1 MNNSRSQTKIRK
13 TQTLNLVAEQR
24 YLKNKGLLRESSDDF
39 MECFDQLGLTM
50 DQLPARCMSITT
62 KEDFVACKNEINQFV
77 MQSKQNLVP
86 MLQKFFTCMEGKA
99 QNMDNQKETIL
110 FRVIQECLQN
120 IIKHA
125 QATQVE
131 IAFAYAA
138 SALKIEVR
146 DNGKGFLISRGN
158 SLSGLGMMNMHHR
171 IELMRG
177 KVTVESE
184 PGFGTKIVIELPLT

>member
-99 QNMDNQKETIL
+99 QNMGIL
-110 FRVIQECLQN
+110 FDTNNTTELDLEDELESKKTLAQELFS
-120 IIKHA
+120 
-125 QATQVE
+125 E
-131 IAFAYAA
+131 EEYADLLERLLA
-138 SALKIEVR
+138 AETLE
-146 DNGKGFLISRGN
+146 
-158 SLSGLGMMNMHHR
+158 
-171 IELMRG
+171 
-177 KVTVESE
+177 
-184 PGFGTKIVIELPLT
+184 

>member
-77 MQSKQNLVP
+77 IQSKQNLVP
-86 MLQKFFTCMEGKA
+86 RLEKFFTCMEGKA
-99 QNMDNQKETIL
+99 QNMGIL
-110 FRVIQECLQN
+110 FDTNNTTELDLEDEDELESKKTLAQELFSEE
-120 IIKHA
+120 
-125 QATQVE
+125 V
-131 IAFAYAA
+131 YADLLERLLA
-138 SALKIEVR
+138 AETLEEFYAILDEE
-146 DNGKGFLISRGN
+146 G
-158 SLSGLGMMNMHHR
+158 
-171 IELMRG
+171 E
-177 KVTVESE
+177 T
-184 PGFGTKIVIELPLT
+184 LPED

>member
-99 QNMDNQKETIL
+99 QNMGIL
-110 FRVIQECLQN
+110 FDTNNTTELDLEDEDELESKKTLAQELFS
-120 IIKHA
+120 
-125 QATQVE
+125 E
-131 IAFAYAA
+131 EEYADLLERLLA
-138 SALKIEVR
+138 A
-146 DNGKGFLISRGN
+146 
-158 SLSGLGMMNMHHR
+158 
-171 IELMRG
+171 
-177 KVTVESE
+177 VTLEE
-184 PGFGTKIVIELPLT
+184 FYAILDEEGETLPED

>member
-99 QNMDNQKETIL
+99 QNMGIL
-110 FRVIQECLQN
+110 FDTNNTTELDLEDELESKKTLAQELFS
-120 IIKHA
+120 
-125 QATQVE
+125 E
-131 IAFAYAA
+131 EEYADLLERLLA
-138 SALKIEVR
+138 AETLEEFYAILDEE
-146 DNGKGFLISRGN
+146 G
-158 SLSGLGMMNMHHR
+158 
-171 IELMRG
+171 E
-177 KVTVESE
+177 T
-184 PGFGTKIVIELPLT
+184 LPED

>member
-13 TQTLNLVAEQR
+13 TQSLNLIAEQL

-86 MLQKFFTCMEGKA
+86 RLEKFFTCMEGKA
-99 QNMDNQKETIL
+99 QNMGILLDTNNTTELDLEDEDELESKKTLAQELFSEEEYADLLERLLAAETLEEFYAIL
-110 FRVIQECLQN
+110 DEEGE
-120 IIKHA
+120 
-125 QATQVE
+125 T
-131 IAFAYAA
+131 
-138 SALKIEVR
+138 
-146 DNGKGFLISRGN
+146 
-158 SLSGLGMMNMHHR
+158 
-171 IELMRG
+171 
-177 KVTVESE
+177 
-184 PGFGTKIVIELPLT
+184 LPED

>member
-13 TQTLNLVAEQR
+13 TQSLNLIAEQR

-99 QNMDNQKETIL
+99 QNMGIL
-110 FRVIQECLQN
+110 FDTNNTTELDLEDELESKKTLAQELFS
-120 IIKHA
+120 
-125 QATQVE
+125 E
-131 IAFAYAA
+131 EEYADLLERLLA
-138 SALKIEVR
+138 AETLEEFYAILDEE
-146 DNGKGFLISRGN
+146 G
-158 SLSGLGMMNMHHR
+158 
-171 IELMRG
+171 E
-177 KVTVESE
+177 T
-184 PGFGTKIVIELPLT
+184 LPED

>member
-62 KEDFVACKNEINQFV
+62 KEDFVACKNEIKQFV

-99 QNMDNQKETIL
+99 QNMGIL
-110 FRVIQECLQN
+110 FDTNNTTELDLEDEDELESKKTLAQELFSEE
-120 IIKHA
+120 
-125 QATQVE
+125 V
-131 IAFAYAA
+131 YADLLERLLA
-138 SALKIEVR
+138 A
-146 DNGKGFLISRGN
+146 
-158 SLSGLGMMNMHHR
+158 
-171 IELMRG
+171 
-177 KVTVESE
+177 VTLEE
-184 PGFGTKIVIELPLT
+184 FYAILDEEGETLPED

>member
-1 MNNSRSQTKIRK
+1 MNLI
-13 TQTLNLVAEQR
+13 AEQR

-99 QNMDNQKETIL
+99 QNMGIL
-110 FRVIQECLQN
+110 FDTNNTTELDLEDELESKKTLAQELFS
-120 IIKHA
+120 
-125 QATQVE
+125 E
-131 IAFAYAA
+131 EEYADLLERLLA
-138 SALKIEVR
+138 AETLEEFYAILDEE
-146 DNGKGFLISRGN
+146 G
-158 SLSGLGMMNMHHR
+158 
-171 IELMRG
+171 E
-177 KVTVESE
+177 T
-184 PGFGTKIVIELPLT
+184 LPED

>member
-77 MQSKQNLVP
+77 MKSKQNLVP

-99 QNMDNQKETIL
+99 QNMGIL
-110 FRVIQECLQN
+110 FDTNNTTELDLEDEDELESKKTLAQELFS
-120 IIKHA
+120 
-125 QATQVE
+125 E
-131 IAFAYAA
+131 EEYADLLERLLA
-138 SALKIEVR
+138 AETLEEFYAILDEE
-146 DNGKGFLISRGN
+146 G
-158 SLSGLGMMNMHHR
+158 
-171 IELMRG
+171 E
-177 KVTVESE
+177 T
-184 PGFGTKIVIELPLT
+184 LPED

>member
-99 QNMDNQKETIL
+99 QNMGIL
-110 FRVIQECLQN
+110 FDTNNTTELDLEDEDELESKKTLAQELFSEE
-120 IIKHA
+120 
-125 QATQVE
+125 V
-131 IAFAYAA
+131 YADLLERLLA
-138 SALKIEVR
+138 A
-146 DNGKGFLISRGN
+146 
-158 SLSGLGMMNMHHR
+158 
-171 IELMRG
+171 
-177 KVTVESE
+177 VTLEE
-184 PGFGTKIVIELPLT
+184 FYAILDEEGETLPED

>member
-77 MQSKQNLVP
+77 MKSKQNLVP

-99 QNMDNQKETIL
+99 QNMGIL
-110 FRVIQECLQN
+110 FDTNNTTELDLEDEDELESKKTLAQELFSEE
-120 IIKHA
+120 
-125 QATQVE
+125 V
-131 IAFAYAA
+131 YADLLERLLA
-138 SALKIEVR
+138 A
-146 DNGKGFLISRGN
+146 
-158 SLSGLGMMNMHHR
+158 
-171 IELMRG
+171 
-177 KVTVESE
+177 VTLEE
-184 PGFGTKIVIELPLT
+184 FYAILDEEGETLPED